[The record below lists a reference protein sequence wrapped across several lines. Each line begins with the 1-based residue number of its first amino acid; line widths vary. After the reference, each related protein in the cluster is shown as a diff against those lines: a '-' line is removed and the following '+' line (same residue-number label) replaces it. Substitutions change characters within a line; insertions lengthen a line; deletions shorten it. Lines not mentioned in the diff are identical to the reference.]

1 MFDQPCD
8 EYNDFITML
17 RKPGF
22 RRIDLA
28 FLVDGQSYRS
38 WKAFCNGQLRS
49 ALALATDLEHVSLC
63 TNVPYE
69 VSNKIWAENNIRY
82 FVPLRA
88 IFQVEAGRNL
98 DILGFQDLPYS
109 KTTLSLCSLPCHR
122 RCGRWN

>member
-1 MFDQPCD
+1 
-8 EYNDFITML
+8 ML

-38 WKAFCNGQLRS
+38 WKAFCNGQLRP

-88 IFQVEAGRNL
+88 IFQVESWPKLGHFGLSGFAVQQD
-98 DILGFQDLPYS
+98 DIISLLAALPP
-109 KTTLSLCSLPCHR
+109 TLRSVELSFLYFL
-122 RCGRWN
+122 